1 MLKYSTIRDSDI
13 PIDASYPGVYS
24 SPKNILY
31 SPLLETLQIGK
42 SYSFKIKCE
51 SATKMAVIEGSDLA
65 YLNKSGSIFSG
76 FVKIK
81 GIAET
86 IYIIDDQGS
95 SWVYFYYYKT
105 SK

>member
-1 MLKYSTIRDSDI
+1 
-13 PIDASYPGVYS
+13 
-24 SPKNILY
+24 
-31 SPLLETLQIGK
+31 
-42 SYSFKIKCE
+42 
-51 SATKMAVIEGSDLA
+51 MAVEEGSDLA

-86 IYIIDDQGS
+86 IYIIDDKGS